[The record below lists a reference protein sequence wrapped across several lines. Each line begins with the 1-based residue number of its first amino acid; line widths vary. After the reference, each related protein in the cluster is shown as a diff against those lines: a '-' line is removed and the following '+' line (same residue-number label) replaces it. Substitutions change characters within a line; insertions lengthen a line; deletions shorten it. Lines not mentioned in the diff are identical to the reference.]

1 MILFRVYTSV
11 LFVLVFQLL
20 LDILKAFLDLALDHV
35 IGCALQ
41 VKRLEELPLFASF
54 AEPPAETFAP
64 SEADTI
70 LATLDPDTLTPKEA
84 LELVYRLKAGAG
96 PRST

>member
-41 VKRLEELPLFASF
+41 VKRLEELPM
-54 AEPPAETFAP
+54 
-64 SEADTI
+64 
-70 LATLDPDTLTPKEA
+70 
-84 LELVYRLKAGAG
+84 LV
-96 PRST
+96 TNEV

>member
-1 MILFRVYTSV
+1 MQVAKLAGLPSAAVKRAEAV
-11 LFVLVFQLL
+11 LKRLEA
-20 LDILKAFLDLALDHV
+20 KEGGA
-35 IGCALQ
+35 
-41 VKRLEELPLFASF
+41 KRLEELPLFASF
-54 AEPPAETFAP
+54 AEPPVETSAP

-96 PRST
+96 PKPV